1 MKILMFGRGVI
12 ATTYGWA
19 LEKAG
24 HEIVF
29 YVRPGR
35 AAEYGPS
42 VELDLLDAR
51 RKIWGEQVLE
61 SWPVSYVETLDS
73 AGEFDLIIVSVS
85 HHRLAQAAE
94 ALAPHVGAATV
105 LIFSN
110 LWQEPLEAVAPL
122 PVEQLAWGFP
132 GAGGGFNSNGVMRA
146 GLLPTVMLGTPTT
159 ERQRAVCDVF
169 RSARLRV
176 TEQPDMRGWLLLHF
190 IMDAGMHSR
199 GVRLGSLSK
208 MLGQR
213 AEFAEALRTSR
224 ELLPLLVARGVDL
237 RRHRGAV
244 LGLRVPAAITSAAL
258 AFLMGRVR
266 TARRSLEAHDD
277 PTAEEP
283 RAVCAD
289 TLDEARRLG
298 VPAPRLEAAEPYFRP

>member
-12 ATTYGWA
+12 AATYGWA
-19 LEKAG
+19 LERAG

-51 RKIWGEQVLE
+51 RRIWGEQVLE
-61 SWPVSYVETLDS
+61 RWPVSYVESLES
-73 AGEFDLIIVSVS
+73 ASDFDLVIVSVS
-85 HHRLAQAAE
+85 HHRLAQATA
-94 ALAPHVGAATV
+94 ALAPHIGTATV

-110 LWQEPLEAVAPL
+110 LWQEPLEAAAPL

-132 GAGGGFNSNGVMRA
+132 GAGGGFDSDGVLRA
-146 GLLPTVMLGTPTT
+146 GLLPSVILGTPATDR
-159 ERQRAVCDVF
+159 ERAVRDMF
-169 RSARLRV
+169 RSAGLRV
-176 TEQPDMRGWLLLHF
+176 TEQPDMRGWLFMHF
-190 IMDAGMHSR
+190 VMDAGMHSR

-208 MLGQR
+208 MIGKR

-237 RRHRGAV
+237 RRHRGVV
-244 LGLRVPAAITSAAL
+244 LGLRVPAALTSGVL

-277 PTAEEP
+277 PHTEEP

-298 VPAPRLEAAEPYFRP
+298 VPAPRLEAAEPYFRS